1 EISSNV
7 PKPKKNSKG
16 KQNKR
21 GQPLLIDYR
30 GPENRNLVTE
40 DDEDLDGATA
50 STATPSSASAW
61 SPNARPLVSSQAP
74 ARQRPPDQGPTD
86 KSEKVDMLVSMTCCS
101 ALRAEQLLA
110 GSGWDLEKAADA
122 YFRQSN
128 AGPGVAA
135 ATGWGA
141 RSGQQPQAVQTPYE
155 ATSESE
161 AAEGPASLRVLQNQ
175 ESSAPPAKPSQPP

>member
-1 EISSNV
+1 VIFRVGGFGAVAAASGEMVAPAAPPPPIGGPPPKSTEVVSDELVSDDMLQVLKRDEDIDEEISSNV

-86 KSEKVDMLVSMTCCS
+86 KSEKVDMLVSMTCC
-101 ALRAEQLLA
+101 
-110 GSGWDLEKAADA
+110 
-122 YFRQSN
+122 
-128 AGPGVAA
+128 
-135 ATGWGA
+135 
-141 RSGQQPQAVQTPYE
+141 
-155 ATSESE
+155 
-161 AAEGPASLRVLQNQ
+161 
-175 ESSAPPAKPSQPP
+175 